1 MVASVDRASVP
12 GVYMDGVHM
21 DLVGGDRTVTL
32 FVGEGE
38 DGPLEVLRFCLS
50 RAEECAALLAA
61 PLAAG
66 RSLGG

>member
-1 MVASVDRASVP
+1 
-12 GVYMDGVHM
+12 MDGAHM
-21 DLVGGDRTVTL
+21 NLVGGDRTAML

-38 DGPLEVLRFCLS
+38 DGALEVLGFCLS

-66 RSLGG
+66 RSLGA